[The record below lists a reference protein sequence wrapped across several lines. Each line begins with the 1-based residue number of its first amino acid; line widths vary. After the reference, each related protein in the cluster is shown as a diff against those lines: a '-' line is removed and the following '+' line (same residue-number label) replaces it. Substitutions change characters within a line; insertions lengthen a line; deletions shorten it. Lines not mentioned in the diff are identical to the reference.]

1 MVGAHCFIGIGAVV
15 VGVEVPDGRF
25 VPHGRIV
32 DTADAVDALPLV
44 SEVHKEFNEDVVEVN
59 RGLAVA
65 YHRHTREGAHA
76 LTVARR
82 SLDADAAEVPVWDVR
97 WPVSASKERF

>member
-1 MVGAHCFIGIGAVV
+1 VV

-32 DTADAVDALPLV
+32 DSADAVDALPLV
-44 SEVHKEFNEDVVEVN
+44 SEVQKEFNEDVVEVN

-65 YHRHTREGAHA
+65 YHRHAREGEAAVA
-76 LTVARR
+76 LARR
-82 SLDADAAEVPVWDVR
+82 SLDPDVAEAPVWDAK
-97 WPVSASKERF
+97 WAVSSSKERF